1 MSYGVINSDD
11 FKNARFDKTCI
22 QSMLIIS
29 SLFVYF
35 YFYYILK

>member
-1 MSYGVINSDD
+1 MSNSVIDLDD
-11 FKNARFDKTCI
+11 FKNARFDKTCV

>member
-22 QSMLIIS
+22 QSMLAIS
-29 SLFVYF
+29 GLIVYF
-35 YFYYILK
+35 YCYFCLK